1 MPDHEPLDPNVPH
14 PDIPDIRVHEG
25 SICEIGGMLFLA
37 GFGAGYDHAQQELL
51 PHEAA
56 HEQTNAAM
64 TRLCDDP
71 QFMEEVH
78 DAVHEVID
86 RFGRQI
92 AERLREPGGDDGR

>member
-14 PDIPDIRVHEG
+14 PDIPDIRVHQG
-25 SICEIGGMLFLA
+25 SICEIGGVLFLA
-37 GFGAGYDHAQQELL
+37 GFSAGYDHAQQELL

-64 TRLCDDP
+64 TRLTDDE
-71 QFMEEVH
+71 QFMAEVH

-86 RFGRQI
+86 RFGQQI
-92 AERLREPGGDDGR
+92 ADRLRGGDDGR